1 MQQIESRQR
10 SVLYL
15 QSTVD
20 DVARKVD
27 MLDNSLKSKLCIDEF
42 EKQIGAYASSV
53 VVGSLQCKVNLW
65 SSQSMDTMI
74 IL

>member
-27 MLDNSLKSKLCIDEF
+27 MLDTSLKSKLCIDQF
-42 EKQIGAYASSV
+42 EKQIRVFASSV
-53 VVGSLQCKVNLW
+53 EVASLQSKVDLW
-65 SSQSMDTMI
+65 STQSMNTMI
-74 IL
+74 IV